1 MGANGEGQLGDG
13 IYNDTNRPCKIVAS
27 NVTAIAA
34 GYWHSQFIKSD
45 GSLWVMGDDTYGQ
58 LGDGPGS
65 SNTNQPEQ
73 IVTSGVMAV
82 DGAYGHSLFVK
93 TNGSLWA
100 MGYNTRGQLGDGA
113 NINTNRPEQIV
124 TNGVTAISAGG
135 YHSLFI
141 KSDGS
146 LWATGYNYYGE
157 LGNGIYN
164 TVSPWGTNSPQQIV
178 AGVPPG
184 YNLISIQ
191 LLSSGNVRLSYVGY
205 AGTNYA
211 LERSFSLKP
220 ANWVP
225 LFTNPAGA
233 GGIWVITNTPNKTT
247 NNFWRMR
254 FVP

>member
-1 MGANGEGQLGDG
+1 M
-13 IYNDTNRPCKIVAS
+13 IVAS

-34 GYWHSQFIKSD
+34 GYWHSLFIKND
-45 GSLWVMGDDTYGQ
+45 GSFWVMGQNTYGQ
-58 LGDGPGS
+58 LGDGTGN
-65 SNTNQPEQ
+65 NTNQPKR
-73 IVTSGVMAV
+73 IVTNGVAAIA
-82 DGAYGHSLFVK
+82 GGYGHSLFLK

-113 NINTNRPEQIV
+113 NVNTNRPKLIV
-124 TNGVTAISAGG
+124 TNGVTAIAAGG

-146 LWATGYNYYGE
+146 LWVTGYNDYGE
-157 LGNGIYN
+157 LGNGVNY
-164 TVSPWGTNSPQQIV
+164 PYPPYGTNRPQQIV
-178 AGVPPG
+178 AGVPAG
-184 YNLISIQ
+184 YNLMSIQ

-225 LFTNPAGA
+225 LATNPAGA
-233 GGIWVITNTPNKTT
+233 GGSLVLTNTPSKTT
-247 NNFWRMR
+247 NSFWRMR